1 MTEYFW
7 GAEMRVVFAKV
18 LPLLLA
24 AAFAGAAEVTPEAQP
39 ELKLRIVSFNLR
51 VPVDQP
57 PHAWKQRKVR
67 LLKDI
72 KRMKPDIMGVQE
84 ATVFHHA
91 ELKTLK
97 GYRCIGASTDR
108 TKRSEGVQI
117 YYNADRFMVINH
129 TTTWLSDTPQV
140 QSFANGANLPRVVT
154 IGVFKEKSSGRYFVV
169 ANTHLHH
176 KNQLVCHPEH
186 CRALLRALK
195 PYLEDKMTVFITGDF
210 NSTPAGPV
218 YQALA
223 KIFKDAHEVSET
235 PAVQTENRT
244 FHGYRPRTGKPR
256 GGHRIDFI
264 WVTPDVR
271 VLRYESVDNF
281 DKDGLA
287 SSDHYPQCADVSF

>member
-1 MTEYFW
+1 MK
-7 GAEMRVVFAKV
+7 VVFAKV
-18 LPLLLA
+18 LPLLLLTGLCA
-24 AAFAGAAEVTPEAQP
+24 VGAAEEKAGAEN

-57 PHAWKQRKVR
+57 PNDWKQRKVR

-72 KRMKPDIMGVQE
+72 ERMKPDIMGVQE

-91 ELKTLK
+91 ELRTLK
-97 GYRCIGASTDR
+97 NYRCIGANPDR

-117 YYNADRFMVINH
+117 YYDANRFTVINQ

-140 QSFANGANLPRVVT
+140 QSCAQGANLPRVVT

-176 KNQLVCHPEH
+176 KNQQVCHVEH

-210 NSTPAGPV
+210 NSTHTGPV
-218 YQALA
+218 HQTLA
-223 KIFKDAHEVSET
+223 KTFRDAHDASET
-235 PAVQTENRT
+235 PAVQTEIRT
-244 FHGYRPRTGKPR
+244 FHGYRPRPDKPR

-264 WVTPDVR
+264 WVTPNVR

>member
-1 MTEYFW
+1 MKN
-7 GAEMRVVFAKV
+7 VFAKV
-18 LPLLLA
+18 LSLSLLC
-24 AAFAGAAEVTPEAQP
+24 AAFAVRAAEIRPPVQP

-57 PHAWKQRKVR
+57 PNNWKERKVR

-72 KRMKPDIMGVQE
+72 ERMKPDIMGVQE
-84 ATVFHHA
+84 ATVYHHA

-97 GYRCIGASTDR
+97 NYRCIGANTDR

-117 YYNADRFMVINH
+117 YYNADRFTVINQ
-129 TTTWLSDTPQV
+129 TTTWLTDTPQV
-140 QSFANGANLPRVVT
+140 QSFANGANLPRAVT
-154 IGVFKEKSSGRYFVV
+154 IGVFKDKASGRHFVA

-195 PYLEDKMTVFITGDF
+195 PYLDDHKTVFITGDF
-210 NSTPAGPV
+210 NSTTSGVV
-218 YQALA
+218 YQTLA
-223 KIFKDAHEVSET
+223 KTFKDAHEVSET
-235 PAVQTENRT
+235 PAVQPELRT
-244 FHGYRPRTGKPR
+244 YHGYRPHNGKPR

-281 DKDGLA
+281 DKNGLA

>member
-1 MTEYFW
+1 MKVF
-7 GAEMRVVFAKV
+7 FAKI
-18 LPLLLA
+18 LPLLLLSA
-24 AAFAGAAEVTPEAQP
+24 TFAVRAAEIRPSVEP

-57 PHAWKQRKVR
+57 PNDWTQRKFR
-67 LLKDI
+67 LLKDVE
-72 KRMKPDIMGVQE
+72 RMKPDIMGVQE
-84 ATVFHHA
+84 ATAYHHA

-97 GYRCIGASTDR
+97 NYRCIGANTDR

-117 YYNADRFMVINH
+117 YYDAKRFTVINQ

-140 QSFANGANLPRVVT
+140 QSFAQGANLPRSVT
-154 IGVFKEKSSGRYFVV
+154 IGVFREKSSGRYFVV

-176 KNQLVCHPEH
+176 QNQKICHPVH

-195 PYLEDKMTVFITGDF
+195 PYLEDHMTVFITGDF

-218 YQALA
+218 YKSLS
-223 KIFKDAHEVSET
+223 KTFKDAHEVSET
-235 PAVQTENRT
+235 PPVQTENRT
-244 FHGYRPRTGKPR
+244 FHGYHPRTGKPR

-281 DKDGLA
+281 DKHGLA

>member
-1 MTEYFW
+1 MKTAF
-7 GAEMRVVFAKV
+7 AEM
-18 LPLLLA
+18 LSLLLLGA
-24 AAFAGAAEVTPEAQP
+24 SFSVRAAEAKPETRP

-51 VPVDQP
+51 VPVDKP
-57 PHAWKQRKVR
+57 PHDWKQRKIR

-72 KRMKPDIMGVQE
+72 KRMNPDIMGVQE
-84 ATVFHHA
+84 ATIFHHA

-97 GYRCIGASTDR
+97 DYRCIGSNTDR
-108 TKRSEGVQI
+108 DKRSEGVQI
-117 YYNADRFMVINH
+117 YYNAKRFMVINQ

-140 QSFANGANLPRVVT
+140 QSFAQGANLPRVVT
-154 IGVFKEKSSGRYFVV
+154 VGVFKERSSGRYFVV

-176 KNQLVCHPEH
+176 KNQMVCHPEH
-186 CRALLRALK
+186 GRALLRALK
-195 PYLEDKMTVFITGDF
+195 PYLEDQMTVFITGDF

-218 YQALA
+218 PQALA
-223 KIFKDAHEVSET
+223 KTFKDAHEVSET
-235 PAVQTENRT
+235 PPVQPETRT
-244 FHGYRPRTGKPR
+244 YHGYRPRTKKPR

-264 WVTPDVR
+264 WVTPNVR

>member
-1 MTEYFW
+1 MKT
-7 GAEMRVVFAKV
+7 VFTKV
-18 LPLLLA
+18 LSLSLLC
-24 AAFAGAAEVTPEAQP
+24 AAFALRAAEVKSEAQP

-57 PHAWKQRKVR
+57 PNNWKARKVR

-72 KRMKPDIMGVQE
+72 ERMKPDLMGVQE
-84 ATVFHHA
+84 ATVYHHA

-97 GYRCIGASTDR
+97 DYRCIGANTDR

-117 YYNADRFMVINH
+117 YYNAKRFMVINQI
-129 TTTWLSDTPQV
+129 TTWLTDTPQV

-154 IGVFKEKSSGRYFVV
+154 IGVFKDKASGRCFVV

-176 KNQLVCHPEH
+176 KNQSVCHPEH

-195 PYLEDKMTVFITGDF
+195 PYLEDHLPIFITGDF

-223 KIFKDAHEVSET
+223 QTFKDAHEVSET
-235 PAVQTENRT
+235 PVVQPETRT
-244 FHGYRPRTGKPR
+244 FHGYRPHHGKPR
-256 GGHRIDFI
+256 DGHRIDFI

-281 DKDGLA
+281 DRHGLA

>member
-1 MTEYFW
+1 MK
-7 GAEMRVVFAKV
+7 AVFAKV
-18 LPLLLA
+18 LPLLLTA
-24 AAFAGAAEVTPEAQP
+24 TFAVGGAEVPPETQP

-51 VPVDQP
+51 VPVDKP
-57 PHAWKQRKVR
+57 PHDWKQRKTR

-72 KRMKPDIMGVQE
+72 ERMKPDIMGVQE
-84 ATVFHHA
+84 ATAFHHA

-97 GYRCIGASTDR
+97 DYRCIGANTDR

-117 YYNADRFMVINH
+117 YYNFKRFMVINQ

-140 QSFANGANLPRVVT
+140 QSCAQGANLPRVVT
-154 IGVFKEKSSGRYFVV
+154 VGVFKERSSGRYFVV

-176 KNQLVCHPEH
+176 QNQKLCHPEH

-218 YQALA
+218 PQTLA
-223 KIFKDAHEVSET
+223 KTFKDAHEVSET
-235 PAVQTENRT
+235 PAVQTENGT
-244 FHGYRPRTGKPR
+244 FHGYRPRPKKPR
-256 GGHRIDFI
+256 RGHRIDFI

>member
-1 MTEYFW
+1 MK
-7 GAEMRVVFAKV
+7 AAFAKV
-18 LPLLLA
+18 PALLLTA
-24 AAFAGAAEVTPEAQP
+24 MLCAVGAAEVKPEAKP

-51 VPVDQP
+51 VPVDKP
-57 PHAWKQRKVR
+57 PHDWRQRKIR

-84 ATVFHHA
+84 ATALHHA
-91 ELKTLK
+91 ELKALND
-97 GYRCIGASTDR
+97 YRCIGGNTSRD
-108 TKRSEGVQI
+108 KRSEGVQI
-117 YYNADRFMVINH
+117 YYNAKRFMVINQI
-129 TTTWLSDTPQV
+129 TTWLSDTPQL
-140 QSFANGANLPRVVT
+140 QSFARGADLPRVVT
-154 IGVFKEKSSGRYFVV
+154 IGVFRERASGRYFVV

-176 KNQLVCHPEH
+176 KNQNLCHAEH

-210 NSTPAGPV
+210 NSSTSGIV
-218 YQALA
+218 YQSLA
-223 KIFKDAHEVSET
+223 KTFKDAHEVSET

-244 FHGYRPRTGKPR
+244 FHGYRPRTKRPR

-281 DKDGLA
+281 DRHGLA